1 MERSA
6 VDPFILPDQPSREGT
21 PYIID
26 AGDLS
31 GTDEIFLDEPDAVL
45 DRLCECSDNRS
56 YTHHFFIRTFC
67 ESKDYNYH
75 MPHKTC
81 G

>member
-45 DRLCECSDNRS
+45 SSNS
-56 YTHHFFIRTFC
+56 ATG
-67 ESKDYNYH
+67 
-75 MPHKTC
+75 PA
-81 G
+81 